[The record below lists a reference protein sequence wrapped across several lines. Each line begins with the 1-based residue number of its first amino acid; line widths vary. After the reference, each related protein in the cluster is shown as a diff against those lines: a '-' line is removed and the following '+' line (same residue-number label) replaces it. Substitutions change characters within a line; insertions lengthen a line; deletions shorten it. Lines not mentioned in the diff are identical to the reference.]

1 MYSGLTTMRA
11 ASLRRFED
19 AEALLST
26 QRWLGA
32 IYLYGYWVEMTIKVR
47 LMEEYGVDT
56 LEALNPV
63 LQKSFGFSKM
73 PEIHRKHTI
82 SWLTFFH
89 PGFIRLRDASK
100 SSARSTN
107 SRVLEH
113 LALVDG
119 WSSELRY
126 SPDKGSQLDTENFK
140 AAAQIVVRFTKHS

>member
-11 ASLRRFED
+11 ASLRRYED
-19 AEALLST
+19 AEALLKAK
-26 QRWLGA
+26 RWLGA
-32 IYLYGYWVEMTIKVR
+32 IYLYGYWVEITIKVR
-47 LMEEYGVDT
+47 LMEEYGVEK

-63 LQKSFGFSKM
+63 LQRTFGFAKM

-89 PGFIRLRDASK
+89 PGFIRLRDSAR
-100 SSARSTN
+100 SSARPTHVN
-107 SRVLEH
+107 LLEH

-126 SPDKGSQLDTENFK
+126 SPDKGAESDAENYR
-140 AAAQIVVRFTKHS
+140 AAAQIVVRFVKHS